1 MERIKQKEIIM
12 NQKLF
17 DKPIRFAFAVNLANV
32 FEPKHFGD
40 ADKYLIYEW
49 VNNAFILL
57 NEEVNIFKNLHEN
70 QGHGLQEKGRAI
82 IDLLRSL
89 NVTVVVSKQFGKN
102 FQMVNRHFIP
112 VIVSE
117 NIPEKTLDILAMHMK
132 WIEDEINNRPD
143 EFKLFIIKNGVLK
156 KAIKNE

>member
-1 MERIKQKEIIM
+1 MD
-12 NQKLF
+12 QKLF

-49 VNNAFILL
+49 VKHEFILL
-57 NEEVNIFKNLHEN
+57 NEEVNLFKNLYEG

-82 IDLLRSL
+82 IDFLRSL
-89 NVTVVVSKQFGKN
+89 NITVLVSKQFGKN
-102 FQMVNRHFIP
+102 IQMVNRHFIP

-117 NIPEKTLDILAMHMK
+117 DIPEKTLDIPARHMK

-156 KAIKNE
+156 KSIKKE

>member
-1 MERIKQKEIIM
+1 MD
-12 NQKLF
+12 QKLF

-49 VNNAFILL
+49 VNNEFIFLQ
-57 NEEVNIFKNLHEN
+57 EEVNLFKNSYEG

-89 NVTVVVSKQFGKN
+89 NISVVVSKQFGKN
-102 FQMVNRHFIP
+102 IQMVNSHFIP

-117 NIPEKTLDILAMHMK
+117 DIPEKALTILARHMK
-132 WIEDEINNRPD
+132 WIEDELYNSPH

>member
-1 MERIKQKEIIM
+1 MD
-12 NQKLF
+12 QKLF

-49 VNNAFILL
+49 VNNEFIFLQ
-57 NEEVNIFKNLHEN
+57 EEVNLFKNSYEG

-89 NVTVVVSKQFGKN
+89 NISVVVSKQFGKN
-102 FQMVNRHFIP
+102 IQMVNSHFIP

-117 NIPEKTLDILAMHMK
+117 DIPEKALDILARHMK
-132 WIEDEINNRPD
+132 WIEDELYNSPH

>member
-1 MERIKQKEIIM
+1 MD
-12 NQKLF
+12 QKLF

-57 NEEVNIFKNLHEN
+57 NEEVNIFKNSYEG
-70 QGHGLQEKGRAI
+70 QGHRLQEKGRAI
-82 IDLLRSL
+82 IDLLRRL

-102 FQMVNRHFIP
+102 IQMVNSHFIP

-117 NIPEKTLDILAMHMK
+117 DIPEKALTILARHVK
-132 WIEDEINNRPD
+132 WIEDELYNSPH

>member
-1 MERIKQKEIIM
+1 MD
-12 NQKLF
+12 QKLF
-17 DKPIRFAFAVNLANV
+17 KKPLRFAFAVNLANI

-49 VNNAFILL
+49 VNNEFILVH
-57 NEEVNIFKNLHEN
+57 EEVNLFKNTYEE

-89 NVTVVVSKQFGKN
+89 NINVVVSKQFGKN
-102 FQMVNRHFIP
+102 IQMVSSQFMP

-117 NIPEKTLDILAMHMK
+117 DIPEKALTTLARHMK
-132 WIEDEINNRPD
+132 WIEEEVNHRPS
-143 EFKLFIIKNGVLK
+143 EFKLFTMNNGILKQIIKK
-156 KAIKNE
+156 E